1 MNAHDNNEF
10 VRIET
15 ALDRLAESDRAAAPA
30 SLESNVYRASRS
42 SLRSDGSARVGIGW
56 GLGVR
61 LAAAAVLLAGTIGVI
76 STLNR
81 AGPQPTPTANVTA
94 AAFETWLALDDLFD
108 DGFGTRLG
116 VVSTDADRL
125 AQPDSDDWEDLE
137 DSL

>member
-1 MNAHDNNEF
+1 MNAHDKHEF
-10 VRIET
+10 LPIEA
-15 ALDRLAESDRAAAPA
+15 ALERLAESDRAAAPA

-42 SLRSDGSARVGIGW
+42 SLRSGGVARVRIGLAP
-56 GLGVR
+56 GLR
-61 LAAAAVLLAGTIGVI
+61 LAAAAVLLAGTLGVI

-81 AGPQPTPTANVTA
+81 AEPEPTPTASLTA

-116 VVSTDADRL
+116 VVWTDADRL
-125 AQPDSDDWEDLE
+125 AQPDAEEWDNPE